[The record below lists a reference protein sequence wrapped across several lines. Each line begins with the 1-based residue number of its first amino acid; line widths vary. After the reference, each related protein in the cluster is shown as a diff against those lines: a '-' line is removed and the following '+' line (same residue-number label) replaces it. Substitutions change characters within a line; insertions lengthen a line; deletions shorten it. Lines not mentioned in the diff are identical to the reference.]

1 MMETEGWKGGRAGKW
16 WWGKDSNLR
25 THRGQIYSLLRL
37 ATSLPHHAGSEEMDN
52 LVEQKGFEPSTPT
65 LRT

>member
-1 MMETEGWKGGRAGKW
+1 M
-16 WWGKDSNLR
+16 DSNHR

-37 ATSLPHHAGSEEMDN
+37 ATS
-52 LVEQKGFEPSTPT
+52 TPT